1 MGSNHFP
8 MLVVN
13 NITNGPIVVFMFIG
27 LKTTSPIVVFLYDF
41 CFVLFYFIFK
51 NGLNELTRLLEL
63 KPKKEF

>member
-8 MLVVN
+8 ILVVN

-41 CFVLFYFIFK
+41 CFILFFK